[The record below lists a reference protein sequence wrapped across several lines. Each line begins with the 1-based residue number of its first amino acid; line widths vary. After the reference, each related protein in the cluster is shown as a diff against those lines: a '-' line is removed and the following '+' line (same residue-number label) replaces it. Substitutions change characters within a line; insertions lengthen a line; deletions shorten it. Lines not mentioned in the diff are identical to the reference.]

1 MRSLLRAGLRGLP
14 AVVSLVLLVSL
25 LCFLLRQPGAWRS
38 FYWFS
43 QADLYFAPA
52 LLALALTPVVLTG
65 GIDLSVG
72 SVTVFSSVVVGL
84 LLSRFGWPLTPALL
98 AGLGVGLLAGALNG
112 LLVSAGVLPLV
123 ATLATRELFRGL
135 ALSLCGE
142 TALSIPAEVVGDLW
156 SWHPLGL
163 PLSLWAVLLTLL
175 VVWFLVHH
183 TWPGRM
189 LFALGDNAVAAKY
202 AGVPSR
208 RLQIGLYAFVG
219 LIAGLCGLG
228 LVLQYPSVRAD
239 AEKTLEMTAIACVVL
254 GGVRIRGGAGHVL
267 GTALGIATITLLLV
281 ALTSA
286 PPMARDLLLGALLL
300 TVALLGE
307 GSRRLAERLR

>member
-1 MRSLLRAGLRGLP
+1 MSRWVLRSLP
-14 AVVSLVLLVSL
+14 VLVSL
-25 LCFLLRQPGAWRS
+25 ALLAGLLAYLLRQPGAWRLS
-38 FYWFS
+38 YWFS

-72 SVTVFSSVVVGL
+72 SVTVFASVVVGL
-84 LLSRFGWPLTPALL
+84 LLSRYGWPLGPALL
-98 AGLGVGLLAGALNG
+98 VGLLVGLLAGAING
-112 LLVSAGVLPLV
+112 LLVAVGVLPLV

-135 ALSLCGE
+135 ALSLCGD
-142 TALSIPAEVVGDLW
+142 TALSIPGEAAGDLW
-156 SWHPLGL
+156 RWHPLGV
-163 PLSLWAVLLTLL
+163 PLSLWAVAFTLL
-175 VVWFLVHH
+175 LVLFLVHH

-189 LFALGDNAVAAKY
+189 LFALGDNATAAKY
-202 AGVPSR
+202 AGVPTR
-208 RLQIGLYAFVG
+208 RLQVALYAFAG

-254 GGVRIRGGAGHVL
+254 GGIRIRGGAGHVL

-281 ALTSA
+281 ALASA
-286 PPMARDLLLGALLL
+286 PPMARELLLGALLL
-300 TVALLGE
+300 GVALLGE
-307 GSRRLAERLR
+307 AARRSAE

>member
-1 MRSLLRAGLRGLP
+1 MRWVLRSLP
-14 AVVSLVLLVSL
+14 VLVALLLLVGL
-25 LCFLLRQPGAWRS
+25 LAYLLGRPAAWRLA
-38 FYWFS
+38 FWYG

-52 LLALALTPVVLTG
+52 LLALALTPIVLTG

-72 SVTVFSSVVVGL
+72 SVTVFASVVVGV
-84 LLSRFGWPLTPALL
+84 LLSRYGWPLAPAFGVGVLI
-98 AGLGVGLLAGALNG
+98 GLGAGAING
-112 LLVSAGVLPLV
+112 LLVAVGVLPLV

-142 TALSIPAEVVGDLW
+142 TALTLPGTAASDLW
-156 SWHPLGL
+156 RWHPLGL
-163 PLSLWAVLLTLL
+163 PLSVWAVLVTLL
-175 VVWFLVHH
+175 LVYLLVHH

-189 LFALGDNAVAAKY
+189 LFALGDNATAAKY

-208 RLQIGLYAFVG
+208 RLQVAIYAG
-219 LIAGLCGLG
+219 AGLVAGVCGLG

-254 GGVRIRGGAGHVL
+254 GGIRIRGGAGHVL
-267 GTALGIATITLLLV
+267 GTALGIATITLLLAV
-281 ALTSA
+281 LANA

-300 TVALLGE
+300 GVALVGE
-307 GSRRLAERLR
+307 AARRGAERLR